1 MRLSTNGATPW
12 LMLMELAT
20 LDNPCFFDLDNC
32 WNLLLIHYGYSYEC
46 LNYEEGNNMECSRGK
61 RKMYNMPEYKEV
73 LVIEVFSWFNLL
85 QELKMERCFFDDGGI
100 DTCAQFLPIL
110 PQSIETRAC
119 DMAAIYS

>member
-20 LDNPCFFDLDNC
+20 LDNPCFFDMDNC
-32 WNLLLIHYGYSYEC
+32 WNLLLIHYGYSYEWFLNLFFTAS

-85 QELKMERCFFDDGGI
+85 QELKDSWSCHRE
-100 DTCAQFLPIL
+100 
-110 PQSIETRAC
+110 
-119 DMAAIYS
+119 